1 MMSAV
6 ITNMAVFGRT
16 ELHSNG
22 MAHMWLTL
30 ALSILQLLPTHL
42 DTVKAHGQAFVQ
54 TDFSE
59 LPHFVEEVTLNK
71 GDLTNQGL
79 NTHDKNS
86 VKTLG
91 LGLYKQWDLDLSLQ
105 PPMLDFGEHAI
116 GMPELATVQVFNS
129 HPENMLRMLSISGST
144 PHFHCSFFQDKVVP
158 PGGNTTFEIVF
169 LPRVAGNAENTI
181 FIHTSAGTCPYQ
193 VFGVGVPNPYRL
205 RPFVGAK
212 VPINTSYSPL
222 ITMHNPYSS
231 GLMVTEMY
239 SSGGELHLEL
249 PTGSQDA
256 PQNLW
261 EIPPYTTRSVMR
273 ASFTGRV
280 ESNHTAFIRIKTNHS
295 KRLDDEENEL
305 LMLPVEVEV
314 SSAPGIYSSLE
325 MLDFGTLR
333 SLDSPKTLPLYLI
346 NTSPKSVQ
354 ILSITSMR
362 VNNALTID
370 FKPLVLKPSD
380 THTKVAEVTF
390 HPLKANTSRLWSGK
404 LIVKTKDKNIKLQIP
419 YQAHVLQGTL
429 SSDQQSKLFYLTPT
443 LVESAETVVRPV
455 ALTNYFNFTLVIH
468 QVSFPEDVK
477 NIFKVTGFNEALIIQ
492 PQTTDSSLSIVFS
505 PNTST
510 TSLQTFLRL
519 GSNASVFS
527 MGIHV
532 YTGKLKYSV
541 HSVDDKNIDL
551 GVMSVGDHRSMLI
564 TLVNTNPIDVPIQS
578 FSCNLDDCEAQV
590 LGVEPGEGKLLTKQ
604 HDAFSIRRKSLVI
617 NEHHFAVLRLEVKAP
632 LTEGQFLGSVVIE
645 TPHERVSISAKL
657 RTVEGCLGVKPE
669 HVIFRPAFPGTT
681 QSVSLMLVNSFSHRM
696 KLESILPDPPD
707 KRFYY
712 RLPKK
717 TPVVEIEPHRKQKV
731 GRIVF
736 DPKAACGEDDSCYV
750 GLSTQSL
757 DGEVWLS
764 SLALPDETQDV
775 DKLFYNHLHN
785 RWQSLEQT
793 GKTIFNAT
801 LKVNSN
807 LVKDKELPVTAVLEW
822 PRLIRKDKIEF
833 PLTYIENSSI
843 SEVQILNP
851 SDTLILVQLLPVAL
865 YQDPTSVLDFLTDR
879 FDPELIETDDPSVF
893 FLANN
898 TDKDSS
904 EKCLK
909 NSSCGVIEET
919 FGVRPNRTALTVPIK
934 PHQNVTVA
942 IGFKPSD
949 GRERISLILIRNNLT
964 ILDAF
969 MVRGRGAR
977 GELRFN
983 SKMPSPNS
991 NLLFELKPTH
1001 LEDCDRSSPK
1011 ARVPPNF
1018 TVKRSFTLK
1027 NTGQLPIYIKTFSIN
1042 GYDCNGYGFK
1052 VLQCRPMELVP
1063 NETKRLDI
1071 AFTPDFTM
1079 SRITRQLKVLTYNQ
1093 EELEYTL
1100 IATLPPHMLSTCAAA
1115 LPRPQWE
1122 HLLYII
1128 SVILMGVLFLGILTA
1143 SYLEALRLTEPMPA
1157 TQPGPPEEKGE
1168 MGRLKCFDLRSIAAG
1183 IKIGGGGG
1191 GASGGGGAKPSSTS
1205 SVLSTLGEKLSFR
1218 PKRSS
1223 SPSTSTRGSTSSVAN
1238 NTRHSEPK
1246 SQSERRLSPDKDK
1259 VKVNSWANGSVPAKQ
1274 SNALN
1279 TSNSSTPSP
1288 SEAAPNRRST
1298 GKARRRPVDSE
1309 WNSNYANNTSSS
1321 RENSNRHPEHP
1332 SPRSFVEDISPAMVQ
1347 DPPAHEAQDS
1357 LEVNT
1362 SVNKLARN
1370 SKRKSNRPTTTS
1382 KREEHDKKMTGS
1394 KRKEEMMRE
1403 AVDRDDSSSIS
1414 TECSNPE
1421 SEPSDKSG
1429 KQTFHQ
1435 ADSEPSWPS
1444 NKSKSKALSSGG
1456 MGLDDFKFEDVK
1468 SRTKPRKN
1476 AKMDP
1481 AFYGDVCRPSTL
1493 ELPYVPHGEAGR
1505 RVKQNS
1511 KEPTSP
1517 HSIAAKIAAKAT
1529 KKALKTAKPEQA
1541 TKSIDGA
1548 SETASTPSSEVDKDS
1563 PPPLW
1568 EQVKPMPSSQGRQLP
1583 VQAKHPEQP
1592 TPAALTTTNTSN
1604 SHRGKGSSSKNSSTK
1619 SSQFPE
1625 TAAAATAAAAAA
1637 GNASGRPSSYS
1648 KAVAGAVPGTNSETS
1663 PAPEESTK
1671 KTKLAKTKS
1680 MPEKTSAFTAVGDI
1694 AGRPG
1699 AIGSKG
1705 ISPKTRTWP
1714 WTGQSGQPEMLDSAS
1729 DTSSTASTGP
1739 SSPGMFS
1746 MPSAS
1751 QPETKKPMSAD
1762 SYSSASSKF
1771 PFANH
1776 GTNFPATF
1784 WDNSVREPSMDIP
1797 PPPMSGYNPQEVQ
1810 QPKAQSIKG
1819 TIGDWLGL
1827 GVGMP
1832 STSNNLWQL
1841 GPTYPDAG
1849 WSTETGSPR
1858 SPGQTANFYPAT
1870 SNPWSFEDLPPPP
1883 AAQSPNSSW
1892 NSSSE
1897 LFPSSIWS
1905 NPSSTNTSLLDTTTP
1920 SMATQ
1925 ESPYSPF
1932 SSFRSLWG
1940 NPFSAMGNSG
1950 SSWSPG
1956 NNDQKQ

>member
-1 MMSAV
+1 
-6 ITNMAVFGRT
+6 MA
-16 ELHSNG
+16 
-22 MAHMWLTL
+22 
-30 ALSILQLLPTHL
+30 
-42 DTVKAHGQAFVQ
+42 AF
-54 TDFSE
+54 
-59 LPHFVEEVTLNK
+59 
-71 GDLTNQGL
+71 
-79 NTHDKNS
+79 S

-91 LGLYKQWDLDLSLQ
+91 LGLYKQWDLDLTLH

-116 GMPELATVQVFNS
+116 GMPEIATVRVFNP
-129 HPENMLRMLSISGST
+129 HPENTLRMLSISGST

-169 LPRVAGNAENTI
+169 LPRVPGNAENTI

-205 RPFVGAK
+205 RPFLGAK

-249 PTGSQDA
+249 PTGSPDA

-295 KRLDDEENEL
+295 KRLDEEENEL

-314 SSAPGIYSSLE
+314 SSAPGLYSSLE

-333 SLDSPKTLPLYLI
+333 SLDAPKTHPVYLL

-354 ILSITSMR
+354 ILSITPMR
-362 VNNALTID
+362 ANNALTID
-370 FKPLVLKPSD
+370 FKPSVLKPSSD
-380 THTKVAEVTF
+380 AHTRVAEVTF

-404 LIVKTKDKNIKLQIP
+404 LIVKTKDKNLKLQIP
-419 YQAHVLQGTL
+419 YQANVLQGTL
-429 SSDQQSKLFYLTPT
+429 SSDQQSKLFYLTPK
-443 LVESAETVVRPV
+443 LVETGETVVRPV

-477 NIFKVTGFNEALIIQ
+477 NIFKVTGFEEAVVIK
-492 PQTTDSSLSIVFS
+492 PQETDSSLSIVFS
-505 PNTST
+505 PNAST
-510 TSLQTFLRL
+510 TSLLTSLRL

-527 MGIHV
+527 MGVHV
-532 YTGKLKYSV
+532 YTGKLQYSI
-541 HSVDDKNIDL
+541 HSVDDRTFDF

-564 TLVNTNPIDVPIQS
+564 ALVNPNPIDVPIQS

-590 LGVEPGEGKLLTKQ
+590 LGVEPGDSKLLAKQ

-617 NEHHFAVLRLEVKAP
+617 TEHHFAVLRLEVKAP
-632 LTEGQFLGSVVIE
+632 LTEGQFLGDVVIE
-645 TPHERVSISAKL
+645 TPHERLPISAKL

-669 HVIFRPAFPGTT
+669 HIILRPAFPGTT
-681 QSVSLMLVNSFSHRM
+681 QSASLTLLNNFSHRM
-696 KLESILPDPPD
+696 KLESIVPDPPD
-707 KRFYY
+707 KRFYH

-717 TPVVEIEPHRKQKV
+717 TPVIEIEPHKKLKV

-736 DPKAACGEDDSCYV
+736 DPKAACGEEDLCYV
-750 GLSTQSL
+750 GLSTKSL

-775 DKLFYNHLHN
+775 DKLFYNHLRN

-793 GKTIFNAT
+793 GKTIFNT
-801 LKVNSN
+801 TMKVNSN
-807 LVKDKELPVTAVLEW
+807 LVKDKEIPVTAVLEW

-851 SDTLILVQLLPVAL
+851 SDTIILVQLLPIAL

-879 FDPELIETDDPSVF
+879 FDTDKIETEDSGVF
-893 FLANN
+893 FLANS

-904 EKCLK
+904 GKCLK
-909 NSSCGVIEET
+909 NSSCGAIEDA
-919 FGVRPNRTALTVPIK
+919 FGVKPNRTALTVAIK

-964 ILDAF
+964 ILDGF

-1027 NTGQLPIYIKTFSIN
+1027 NTGQLPIHIKSFSIN

-1100 IATLPPHMLSTCAAA
+1100 IATLPPHMLAVCSAA

-1128 SVILMGVLFLGILTA
+1128 SVILMGILFLGILTA
-1143 SYLEALRLTEPMPA
+1143 SYLEALRLTEPMA
-1157 TQPGPPEEKGE
+1157 VQVTSEENGE
-1168 MGRLKCFDLRSIAAG
+1168 VSKHKRFDLRNIASG

-1191 GASGGGGAKPSSTS
+1191 GASGGGGAAKPSSTS

-1223 SPSTSTRGSTSSVAN
+1223 SPATSSRGAPAAVAN

-1246 SQSERRLSPDKDK
+1246 TQSERRLSPDKDK
-1259 VKVNSWANGSVPAKQ
+1259 VKVNSWANGYASNPAKQ

-1279 TSNSSTPSP
+1279 ASNSSTPSP
-1288 SEAAPNRRST
+1288 SEAAPSR
-1298 GKARRRPVDSE
+1298 KASKGRRRPADPE
-1309 WNSNYANNTSSS
+1309 WSGSNSDYTGNPVKENN
-1321 RENSNRHPEHP
+1321 NRHPSYP
-1332 SPRSFVEDISPAMVQ
+1332 STPSFVEDISPATVQ
-1347 DPPAHEAQDS
+1347 DPPASENLDPD
-1357 LEVNT
+1357 T
-1362 SVNKLARN
+1362 SVHKLARN
-1370 SKRKSNRPTTTS
+1370 SKRKSNRPTATS
-1382 KREEHDKKMTGS
+1382 TSSTKRDEQDKKATGS

-1403 AVDRDDSSSIS
+1403 DRDDSSSIS

-1429 KQTFHQ
+1429 KQTFQ
-1435 ADSEPSWPS
+1435 PADGEPTWTSH
-1444 NKSKSKALSSGG
+1444 KSKSKAPSSGG

-1468 SRTKPRKN
+1468 SRNKPRKN
-1476 AKMDP
+1476 AKLDP
-1481 AFYGDVCRPSTL
+1481 FYGDVTRPSTL
-1493 ELPYVPHGEAGR
+1493 ELPYVPHSEAGR

-1541 TKSIDGA
+1541 TKSTDGA

-1568 EQVKPMPSSQGRQLP
+1568 EQAKPMPSSQGRQLP
-1583 VQAKHPEQP
+1583 VQAKHPDQP
-1592 TPAALTTTNTSN
+1592 ATGTNNNNQRS
-1604 SHRGKGSSSKNSSTK
+1604 KGSKNSSSK

-1625 TAAAATAAAAAA
+1625 SSSAAAAAA
-1637 GNASGRPSSYS
+1637 NAGGRPSSYS
-1648 KAVAGAVPGTNSETS
+1648 KAVAGAVTGQGSETTP
-1663 PAPEESTK
+1663 PAPEEGIK
-1671 KTKLAKTKS
+1671 KPKLVKTKS
-1680 MPEKTSAFTAVGDI
+1680 MPEKTSAFTAVGDNT
-1694 AGRPG
+1694 GHPG
-1699 AIGSKG
+1699 TIGSKG
-1705 ISPKTRTWP
+1705 MSQKTKTWP
-1714 WTGQSGQPEMLDSAS
+1714 WPGQPGQPEVFDSTS

-1746 MPSAS
+1746 MPSAP
-1751 QPETKKPMSAD
+1751 QPEIKKPMSAD
-1762 SYSSASSKF
+1762 SYSNASSKF
-1771 PFANH
+1771 PFANQ
-1776 GTNFPATF
+1776 GNNFPSNL
-1784 WDNSVREPSMDIP
+1784 WDNNMREPRMDLPP
-1797 PPPMSGYNPQEVQ
+1797 PPPMSSYNHPREAQ
-1810 QPKAQSIKG
+1810 QPRAQTIKG
-1819 TIGDWLGL
+1819 TIGDWLGV
-1827 GVGMP
+1827 GAVGMP
-1832 STSNNLWQL
+1832 STSNSLWQHA
-1841 GPTYPDAG
+1841 PSYNDAG

-1858 SPGQTANFYPAT
+1858 SPAQATNFYPAT
-1870 SNPWSFEDLPPPP
+1870 SNPWSFEELPMPPSVAP
-1883 AAQSPNSSW
+1883 QSPTSSW

-1905 NPSSTNTSLLDTTTP
+1905 NPSSTNTSLLDTTPPIMT
-1920 SMATQ
+1920 TQ
-1925 ESPYSPF
+1925 ESQFSPF

-1940 NPFSAMGNSG
+1940 NTFSGVGNGG
-1950 SSWSPG
+1950 SSWSTG
-1956 NNDQKQ
+1956 HNDHKQ